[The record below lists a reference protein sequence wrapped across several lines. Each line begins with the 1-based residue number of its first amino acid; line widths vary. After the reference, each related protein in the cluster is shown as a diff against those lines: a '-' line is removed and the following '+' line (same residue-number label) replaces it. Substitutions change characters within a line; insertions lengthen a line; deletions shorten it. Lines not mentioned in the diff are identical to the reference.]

1 MPDFRLAT
9 RGALLAALCAL
20 FVPAAVVA
28 QQPES
33 PPEAASEPEGAASQP
48 EPFVNSE
55 LDASLFY
62 QLLIGEIELRSGDA
76 GSAYQV
82 LLDAARRS
90 GDEGLFR
97 RAIEI
102 ALRARSGEQALAA
115 ARAWR
120 SALPESREANEY
132 IVQLLLAM
140 GRLNEAADP
149 LRTLLQLTSAADRPG
164 AIASLPRVL
173 SRSTDKRL
181 AAALL
186 DDLLQPYRS
195 GVVQGSDAR
204 VSAMVATGRGWL
216 NAGDSQKALALAR
229 QAQALDASAEGP
241 ALLGLEL
248 MGTTPEAEVLVT
260 NYLNAQP
267 TGHTLRMAYVR
278 RLMVAQRY
286 GDAVA
291 QLQALTRL
299 EPTYAAAWL
308 SLGALQIELK
318 QPREAE
324 VSLQRYLTLLPEGGA
339 AEPSGDAAK
348 AEEGSLEASRTQAF
362 LLLAQAAEQR
372 NDFKA
377 AEAWLAKIDSPSAAL
392 TVLSRRASLLAR
404 QGKLADA
411 RQLIRKAP
419 ERNPDDARAKLMAE
433 AQLLRE
439 LRQWRDAHA
448 VLAEAVKRFPENV
461 DLLYE
466 QAMMAEKLDRMDEME
481 KLLRRVMELKAD
493 YHHAYNALGYSLADR
508 NQRLPEARELI
519 AKALEL
525 SPGDPFITD
534 SLGWVEYRLGNN
546 TEALRLLRQAYQAQ
560 PDTEIAAH
568 LGEVLW
574 ALGQRDEARKVWRE
588 GRDKDAGNEVLKST
602 LARLK
607 VDL

>member
-1 MPDFRLAT
+1 MPAFRLAT
-9 RGALLAALCAL
+9 SAALIAAALCAL
-20 FVPAAVVA
+20 SVPAAA
-28 QQPES
+28 QQPVPQADEQARTS
-33 PPEAASEPEGAASQP
+33 DEPGAP
-48 EPFVNSE
+48 VVNSA

-62 QLLIGEIELRSGDA
+62 QLLIGEIELRSGEA
-76 GSAYQV
+76 GAAYQV

-97 RAIEI
+97 RAIDI
-102 ALRARSGEQALAA
+102 ALRARAGEQALAA

-120 SALPESREANEY
+120 TAMPESREANEY
-132 IVQLLLAM
+132 MVQLLLAM
-140 GRLNEAADP
+140 GRLSEAAEP
-149 LRTLLQLTSAADRPG
+149 LRTLLQLTPAADRPG
-164 AIASLPRVL
+164 AIASLPRL
-173 SRSTDKRL
+173 LARANDKRL
-181 AAALL
+181 AASLL
-186 DDLLQPYRS
+186 DDMLQPYRA
-195 GVVQGSDAR
+195 GPVQGSDAR
-204 VSAMVATGRGWL
+204 VSAIVATGRGWL
-216 NAGDSQKALALAR
+216 NAGDPQRALVLTR
-229 QAQALDASAEGP
+229 QAKSLEPNAEGP

-248 MGTTPEAEVLVT
+248 MGSMPEGESLVSA
-260 NYLNAQP
+260 YLQAQP
-267 TGHTLRMAYVR
+267 AGHTLRMAYVR
-278 RLMVAQRY
+278 RLITAQRFA
-286 GDAVA
+286 DAVT
-291 QLQALTRL
+291 QLQTLTKQ

-308 SLGALQIELK
+308 SLGALQLELK

-324 VSLQRYLTLLPEGGA
+324 VALQRYVSLLPPASASEPATEGG
-339 AEPSGDAAK
+339 K
-348 AEEGSLEASRTQAF
+348 LEEGSVEASRTQGY

-372 NDFKA
+372 KDYKA
-377 AEAWLAKIDSPSAAL
+377 AEAWLGKIDNPASAL
-392 TVLSRRASLLAR
+392 TVLSRRALLLAR

-419 ERNPDDARAKLMAE
+419 ERNEEDARAKLLAE

-439 LRQWRDAHA
+439 LRQWREAHA
-448 VLAEAVKRFPENV
+448 VLADAVKRSPDNV

-466 QAMMAEKLDRMDEME
+466 QAMMSEKLDRMDEME
-481 KLLRRVMELKAD
+481 ALLRRVMQLKPD

-534 SLGWVEYRLGNN
+534 SLGWVEYRLGNGA
-546 TEALRLLRQAYQAQ
+546 EALRLLRQAYQAQ

-574 ALGQRDEARKVWRE
+574 SLGQRDEARKVWRE